1 MKRIAFLIFSCDED
15 EFLGQLEPL
24 MKKMIE
30 VFKSRQ
36 KESNKGDI
44 KQRLFLFFLTRV
56 MLIRLNF

>member
-44 KQRLFLFFLTRV
+44 K
-56 MLIRLNF
+56 